1 MTHTIHELSQTD
13 CHRCHRKNGGKLP
26 IATVATV
33 ATLILGMY
41 VKPSTGILPRETV
54 ATVATVAALGKSEPS
69 SAAGVGQV
77 LCVTSL

>member
-1 MTHTIHELSQTD
+1 MKGKTD

-26 IATVATV
+26 IATV

-69 SAAGVGQV
+69 STAGVGQV